1 MWLVF
6 FSWCIVD
13 GRQPHRILSTVSC
26 IFSGAGVTEWMGRLY
41 PRRFP
46 REDVDFDSSAV
57 SLCGE
62 VNGWGKLSFSW
73 GVINV
78 LVRSTRKFMAI
89 SSNEAMMCQPS
100 SHGSPAMGACSKQV
114 VCHGILSRR
123 KEHHY
128 KKTYWTNRNKFEVV
142 IQRVDINSTRIDP
155 IHLGTIGRQR

>member
-1 MWLVF
+1 M
-6 FSWCIVD
+6 D
-13 GRQPHRILSTVSC
+13 GRQPRRILSTVSC

-62 VNGWGKLSFSW
+62 VYSWGKLSFSW

-78 LVRSTRKFMAI
+78 LFRSTRKFMAI
-89 SSNEAMMCQPS
+89 SFNEAMLCQPL

-114 VCHGILSRR
+114 VCHWILSHR

-128 KKTYWTNRNKFEVV
+128 KKNVLNKSKQ
-142 IQRVDINSTRIDP
+142 IWGCDP
-155 IHLGTIGRQR
+155 KSWHQQHSDRPHSSRHHRPAKIISC